1 MERANL
7 KKEFRDKTFAWP
19 VSVPKPD
26 LELPEPE
33 LPEPELPEPELPE
46 PDSAR
51 VHELLGM
58 ILVILSQLV

>member
-33 LPEPELPEPELPE
+33 LPEPELPEP
-46 PDSAR
+46 DSAR

-58 ILVILSQLV
+58 ILFILSQLV

>member
-33 LPEPELPEPELPE
+33 LPEPELPEP
-46 PDSAR
+46 DSAQ

>member
-26 LELPEPE
+26 LELS
-33 LPEPELPEPELPE
+33 EPELPEPELPE

>member
-33 LPEPELPEPELPE
+33 LPEPELPEP
-46 PDSAR
+46 DSAR

>member
-33 LPEPELPEPELPE
+33 LPEP
-46 PDSAR
+46 DSAQ